1 MLMALV
7 ADAMTC
13 IPPITNAGLS
23 LRDYQYELKHDVFG
37 AWRRG
42 AVDVCA
48 VSPTGSGK
56 TRTSGSI
63 VHEFT
68 NAGIPVVISAH
79 RQELV
84 GQLSLAMAAEGIY
97 HNIIASRSTVRFIS
111 NRHME
116 KLGRSFYHPT
126 AIATVS
132 SVDTLI
138 RRQLGPWADSVGL
151 YLTDEAHHLLAG
163 NKWGKARAMFPNAL
177 GLGVTATPDRADGRG
192 LGRHSDGVF
201 DVLVRGPEMRD
212 LIRQGFLTDY
222 RIFCPPTDL
231 DLATVAIT
239 QGGDYNKEQLGA
251 ASRKSHIVG
260 DVVEHYCKI
269 AFGKKGVTFAIDV
282 EDAHRIADA
291 FNAAGVPAVALSSDN
306 TDTERAEALDRF
318 ERGELWQLV
327 NVDLFGE
334 GFDLPA
340 IEVVSFARPTQSYS
354 LYVQQFG
361 RALRLF
367 LDKTHAIIIDHVGN
381 VQRFISLGRGLP
393 DTPQH
398 WSMDRREKAARG
410 AAKAKPKDILDL
422 STCKNCFQQYV
433 SSLHSC
439 NWCGEPNPKITA
451 AGPER
456 IDGDLAEMPA
466 DLLARLRGERER
478 IDESPESVKQRMLAA
493 GAPQVVA
500 LSAAKAVRVRAES
513 QSTLRTRIALWGAQ
527 MEAAG
532 LSVGESQIEFKR
544 EFGIDVLS
552 AQVLGTREATEL
564 GMRVMVGLVKMGLT
578 VE

>member
-1 MLMALV
+1 MLVALV

-23 LRDYQYELKHDVFG
+23 LRDYQYTLKHDVFD
-37 AWRRG
+37 AWRDG
-42 AVDVCA
+42 ALDVCA

-97 HNIIASRSTVRFIS
+97 HNIIASRSTIRFIS

-192 LGRHSDGVF
+192 LGRHADGVF

-291 FNAAGVPAVALSSDN
+291 FNEAGVPAVALSSDN

-367 LDKTHAIIIDHVGN
+367 LNKTHAIIIDHVGN
-381 VQRFISLGRGLP
+381 VQRFISQGRGLP
-393 DTPQH
+393 DTPQQ
-398 WSMDRREKAARG
+398 WTLDRREKRGKSKATPGDVLKLTTCHECFAAYESSEPSCPWCGAVPAVAAARG
-410 AAKAKPKDILDL
+410 PD
-422 STCKNCFQQYV
+422 
-433 SSLHSC
+433 
-439 NWCGEPNPKITA
+439 
-451 AGPER
+451 R

-466 DLLARLRGERER
+466 DLLALLRGERER

-564 GMRVMVGLVKMGLT
+564 SMRVMVGLVKMGLT